1 MPAAPFSFKFL
12 TGLLF
17 IALWPF
23 AGNLVGQPLAEKAPP
38 ARPLPEKPL
47 VFHVELAEDIMPP
60 AWRTMKRA
68 MEEADAAGADVIVLS
83 LDTYGGMV
91 NLADSISQRLLHN
104 KALTLVY
111 IVNNAASAGALIS
124 LSCDSIYMAPS
135 AQIGAATVVD
145 GTSGEA
151 MPDKYQAYMRAKM
164 RSIAEAGGR
173 DPDIAEAMVDQDI
186 EIPGLIEAG
195 KTLVFTSQE
204 AVANGYCEGI
214 AERWQD
220 ILPMAGITDY
230 TLASYQPTTVDRMI
244 KFLVNPVVSG
254 LLLMVIFLG
263 IYAEMQSPGI
273 GFALLAAA
281 IGAVLYFA
289 PHYLDGLAAHW
300 EIALFV
306 VGLIFI
312 GLEVFVFPGFGLSG
326 VAGIGLITTSLVLSM
341 LGNDWFDFRYEAAQN
356 VVRSVLVV
364 VIALLGSIGLAIT
377 LLGSLTASPLLR
389 NLVLSESQ
397 DKARGFTV
405 DSYPTRAELA
415 GRQGTAATEL
425 RPSGKVDL
433 DETRYDAMTQGEFI
447 ARGAAVEVVAVKGN
461 YLMVR
466 AV

>member
-1 MPAAPFSFKFL
+1 MPIAPYLSKFL

-23 AGNLVGQPLAEKAPP
+23 PGKLVSQT
-38 ARPLPEKPL
+38 LPEKPL

-164 RSIAEAGGR
+164 RSIAEANGR
-173 DPDIAEAMVDQDI
+173 DPDIAEAMVDEDI

-195 KTLVFTSQE
+195 KTLVFTSNE
-204 AVANGYCEGI
+204 AVDNGYCEGI

-220 ILPMAGITDY
+220 ILPMAGISDY
-230 TLASYQPTTVDRMI
+230 TLASYEPTAVDRTI

-254 LLLMVIFLG
+254 ILLMLIFLG

-273 GFALLAAA
+273 GFALLAAVV
-281 IGAVLYFA
+281 GAVLYFA
-289 PHYLDGLAAHW
+289 PHYLDGLAANW

-306 VGLIFI
+306 VGLVFI
-312 GLEVFVFPGFGLSG
+312 GLEVFVFPGFGIAG
-326 VAGIGLITTSLVLSM
+326 VAGISLVVTSLVLSM
-341 LGNDWFDFRYEAAQN
+341 IGNDWFDFRYSAAQD

-377 LLGSLTASPLLR
+377 LFGSLTASPLLSK
-389 NLVLSESQ
+389 LVLSESQ
-397 DKARGFTV
+397 GRERGFTV
-405 DSYPTRAELA
+405 DAYPTRSELS

-433 DETRYDAMTQGEFI
+433 DQTRYDAMTQGEFI
-447 ARGAAVEVVAVKGN
+447 ARGAPVQVVSVKGN
-461 YLMVR
+461 YLLVK
-466 AV
+466 AT

>member
-1 MPAAPFSFKFL
+1 MPTASYLSKFL

-17 IALWPF
+17 IALWSFPPEL
-23 AGNLVGQPLAEKAPP
+23 AGQA
-38 ARPLPEKPL
+38 LPEKPL

-164 RSIAEAGGR
+164 RSIAEANGR
-173 DPDIAEAMVDQDI
+173 DPDIAQAMVDEDI

-195 KTLVFTSQE
+195 KTLVFTSNE
-204 AVANGYCEGI
+204 AVTNGYCEGI
-214 AERWQD
+214 ADRWQD
-220 ILPMAGITDY
+220 ILPMAGISDY
-230 TLASYQPTTVDRMI
+230 TLAQYEPTAVDRMI

-254 LLLMVIFLG
+254 ILLMLIFLG

-281 IGAVLYFA
+281 VGAVLYFA
-289 PHYLDGLAAHW
+289 PHYLDGLAANW
-300 EIALFV
+300 EIALFIT
-306 VGLIFI
+306 GLIFI
-312 GLEVFVFPGFGLSG
+312 GLEVFVFPGFGISG
-326 VAGIGLITTSLVLSM
+326 VAGISLVVTSLVLSM
-341 LGNDWFDFRYEAAQN
+341 IGNDWFDFQYAAVQD
-356 VVRSVLVV
+356 VIRSVLVV

-377 LLGSLTASPLLR
+377 LLGSLTASPLL
-389 NLVLSESQ
+389 NKLVLSESQ
-397 DKARGFTV
+397 ERERGFTV
-405 DSYPTRAELA
+405 DSFPSRSELS
-415 GRQGTAATEL
+415 GRQGIAATEL

-433 DETRYDAMTQGEFI
+433 DQARYDAMTQGEFI
-447 ARGAAVEVVAVKGN
+447 ARGAEVEVVSVKGN
-461 YLMVR
+461 YLLVK